1 VIPSRVTVEAGE
13 IRVQPSFAAM
23 VLVKRLGGR
32 FRGARW
38 WWPAT
43 PANARL
49 LRSKLGEVEATPEFD
64 ALAGPVAAAVE
75 KHFDSTPAATVVA
88 NAELL
93 RQSDTL
99 PGISSVG
106 TAADRYGS
114 GGYQQ
119 SLTLPLA
126 VVAKVTTFAEPSI
139 AIPEG
144 LRTRPWRHQHA
155 AFEFCMKKFAAGL
168 HGILL
173 AMIMGTGKSLVAC
186 MLVLAVNAKRVLI
199 ICPLR
204 VVPVWAA
211 QFERHVNAPLVIV
224 TLDEEAGT
232 VAQKQAYAVE
242 RMNLAQARGVP
253 FICVINYDSVWREP
267 FCDWAEKVLWDLI
280 VPDEIHRAKQPS
292 GKASMELKRLR
303 GHARYRVGLSGT
315 PMPHGPMDIFAQFR
329 FLDVRILGPAFSVF
343 RQKYALMGGFQRK
356 QITGFQNLEELEAHM
371 SKITFRVGKEV
382 LDLPAETSE
391 TYYCELTG
399 EAARIYREL
408 DEDFVTLVKD
418 GTITAANAMVKLLRL
433 QQVTG
438 GCVPTD
444 DAVPR
449 RVDSAKL
456 KLLADTL
463 EDIGPEEPVVVFGR
477 FHADLDAVHEACASV
492 AKENGYETGGKSL
505 ELSGRRDEIA
515 RWQVGEAQVL
525 AVQIDSGGEG
535 VDLTRARYSI
545 FYSTGFKLGKYEQ
558 AKARTHRPGQLKP
571 VMHIHLI
578 ARGTV
583 DVKIMR
589 ALEKR
594 AEVVEAILAEIKN

>member
-1 VIPSRVTVEAGE
+1 MSPSRISVEAGE
-13 IRVQPSFAAM
+13 ICVQPSFADM
-23 VLVKRLGGR
+23 LLVKRLGGR
-32 FRGARW
+32 FRGSLWR
-38 WWPAT
+38 WPAT

-49 LRSKLGEVEATPEFD
+49 LRARLRAVEATAEFA
-64 ALAGPVAAAVE
+64 ALIGPMAAAVQQ
-75 KHFDSTPAATVVA
+75 HFETTTPEEVVLNAEALTQSTPVSGIQQ
-88 NAELL
+88 
-93 RQSDTL
+93 QSITL
-99 PGISSVG
+99 PSV
-106 TAADRYGS
+106 A
-114 GGYQQ
+114 
-119 SLTLPLA
+119 LA
-126 VVAKVTTFAEPSI
+126 TFVEDPSI
-139 AIPEG
+139 PVPAG
-144 LRTRPWRHQHA
+144 LRTQPWRHQRA
-155 AFEFCMKKFAAGL
+155 AFQFCMKKFKSGL

-186 MLVLAVNAKRVLI
+186 MLVLALAAKKVLI

-204 VVPVWAA
+204 VVPVWAT
-211 QFERHVNAPLVIV
+211 QFERHVSATVVIV
-224 TLDEEAGT
+224 ILDEDAGT
-232 VAQKQAYAVE
+232 VAQKQE
-242 RMNLAQARGVP
+242 LAAEKLRLAEAHGVP
-253 FICVINYDSVWREP
+253 FVCVINYDSMWREP

-280 VPDEIHRAKQPS
+280 VPDEIHRAKSPS

-315 PMPHGPMDIFAQFR
+315 PMPHGPMDVFAPFR
-329 FLDVRILGPAFSVF
+329 FLDVRIFGPSFSAF
-343 RQKYALMGGFQRK
+343 RQKYAVMGGFQRK
-356 QITGFQNLEELEAHM
+356 QVTGFQNLEELESHM
-371 SKITFRVGKEV
+371 SRITFRVGKEV
-382 LDLPAETSE
+382 LDLPSETSV

-399 EAARIYREL
+399 EAARIYRDL
-408 DEDFVTLVKD
+408 DEDFVALVKE

-463 EDIGPEEPVVVFGR
+463 EDIGSEEPVVVFGR
-477 FHADLDAVHEACASV
+477 FHADLDAVHEACTLVV
-492 AKENGYETGGKSL
+492 AANDCGMKSM

-515 RWQVGEAQVL
+515 RWQAGEAQVL

-558 AKARTHRPGQLKP
+558 AKARTHRPGQEKP

-578 ARGTV
+578 AKGTV

-594 AEVVEAILAEIKN
+594 AEVVEAILSEIKN